1 MKNIIVLGS
10 GLVGKAIALDLAKKH
25 KVTAADINAD
35 SLNELRSTGNI
46 NTLQLDVT
54 DIAKLA
60 DAVKDFDLVISAV
73 PGFIG
78 FETMK
83 NIISCQKDLVDIS
96 FMPEDVLVLDESA
109 KKNNSTVIM
118 DTGVAPGL
126 PNYILGYQNELMDIR
141 SAEYY
146 VGGLPKERVFPFEYK
161 APFSPADVIEE
172 YTRPARFVENG
183 KVIIKPAMSGEE
195 IMEFPKA
202 GKLEAFNTDGL
213 RSLIKTM
220 GHIPGL
226 KEKTLRYPGHI
237 HLIKALMAAGFFSK
251 EKININ
257 DSMVTPFD
265 VTLGLLF
272 DNWKLKPEDEEFT
285 VLRVIV
291 NGNKDGEKI
300 SLIYDLYDEYDKV
313 SGISS
318 MARTTGYTA
327 TASAELLLEG
337 RFTQKG
343 VFPPELV
350 GKYPACY
357 EFISDYLKERNI
369 TFSCTKINI

>member
-10 GLVGKAIALDLAKKH
+10 GLVGKAIAMDLAKNH
-25 KVTAADINAD
+25 KVTSADINEN
-35 SLNELRSTGNI
+35 SLNELKSSGNI
-46 NTLQLDVT
+46 NTLMLDVT
-54 DIAKLA
+54 NKAKLA
-60 DAVKDFDLVISAV
+60 EAVKDFDLVISAV
-73 PGFIG
+73 PGSLG

-83 NIISCQKDLVDIS
+83 NVISCQKDLVDIS

-126 PNYILGYQNELMDIR
+126 PNYILGYQNELMEIN

-172 YTRPARFVENG
+172 YTRPARFIVNG
-183 KVIIKPAMSGEE
+183 KVIAKPAMSDEE
-195 IMEFPKA
+195 IIDFPEA
-202 GKLEAFNTDGL
+202 GRLEAFNTDGL

-220 GHIPGL
+220 GHIPNL

-237 HLIKALMAAGFFSK
+237 HLIKALISAGFFNK
-251 EKININ
+251 ENIN
-257 DSMVTPFD
+257 LNGSKVSPFNL
-265 VTLGLLF
+265 TIKLLF
-272 DNWKLKPEDEEFT
+272 DNWKLEPDDEEFT
-285 VLRVIV
+285 VLKVII
-291 NGNKDGEKI
+291 NGIKDGEKL

-327 TASAELLLEG
+327 TAAAELLLQG
-337 RFTQKG
+337 KFTSKG
-343 VFPPELV
+343 VFPPELI
-350 GKYPACY
+350 GKYPGCY
-357 EFISDYLKERNI
+357 DFILNYLKERNVKLKLTI
-369 TFSCTKINI
+369 KK